1 MAEWRQRARLGDA
14 RCSKLA
20 GMTTDPAFA
29 ELTTLLKRTHAL
41 GTVAELLGWDEQV
54 NLPPGGAEQR
64 AAQHAAVAEVHHA
77 AASAGRIG
85 ALLGA
90 LEAGAGGLTPD
101 ERLVVAHARKD
112 YDRATKLPAEFV
124 REKAAQSSRGYH
136 AWVRAKAADDFASFV
151 PVLEKNVELAKR
163 EAAYLGWS
171 GREYDYMLDK
181 HDPGLTAVAVDRLF
195 GELKSELVPLV
206 RAITASPTAGRAKAA
221 ETTLRGFP
229 VEGQRAFLREVTEQ
243 IGFDYERGRIDVS
256 LHPFC
261 SGTGS
266 DVRMTTRF
274 KVDEPL
280 DSLFASIHE
289 TGHGLYEQGL
299 PAAQAGTAL
308 GQHAGMA
315 VHESQS
321 RLWENQVARS
331 RGFWRNVEPRL
342 RALFPTQT
350 AGLTGEEL
358 YLAVNLVEPTLVRV
372 EADEVTYNLHIIL
385 RFEME
390 KKLFSG
396 ELAVRDLPAAWRAAS
411 REIVGLEPATDRAG
425 VLQDV
430 HWSDGAFGYFP
441 SYCLGNLLAAQLW
454 YRALTLRPGL
464 EEEFARGDFSW
475 LLAWLRAEVHTQGR
489 RFDAL
494 ELARRVTGEE
504 LSPRAFVRYLRERYG
519 ALYVN

>member
-1 MAEWRQRARLGDA
+1 
-14 RCSKLA
+14 
-20 GMTTDPAFA
+20 
-29 ELTTLLKRTHAL
+29 L
-41 GTVAELLGWDEQV
+41 GTTTGWALRAPEGQIAHGHLNLITVLRPFLLRG
-54 NLPPGGAEQR
+54 LL
-64 AAQHAAVAEVHHA
+64 HHSRLC
-77 AASAGRIG
+77 ASA
-85 ALLGA
+85 
-90 LEAGAGGLTPD
+90 
-101 ERLVVAHARKD
+101 
-112 YDRATKLPAEFV
+112 
-124 REKAAQSSRGYH
+124 
-136 AWVRAKAADDFASFV
+136 
-151 PVLEKNVELAKR
+151 
-163 EAAYLGWS
+163 
-171 GREYDYMLDK
+171 
-181 HDPGLTAVAVDRLF
+181 
-195 GELKSELVPLV
+195 
-206 RAITASPTAGRAKAA
+206 
-221 ETTLRGFP
+221 
-229 VEGQRAFLREVTEQ
+229 
-243 IGFDYERGRIDVS
+243 
-256 LHPFC
+256 
-261 SGTGS
+261 GS

-475 LLAWLRAEVHTQGR
+475 LLAWLRAGGLRSRQSGTCVLRCAARTRPRRRRTCPGR
-489 RFDAL
+489 AP
-494 ELARRVTGEE
+494 
-504 LSPRAFVRYLRERYG
+504 SPSRTANPPRTS
-519 ALYVN
+519 